1 MKLLN
6 TNKKQLR
13 LSIYRSNKHIY
24 AQIIDDLNY
33 KTLISCSSLEKNFK
47 QLFNNTNNSENAW
60 IIGRVLAERSLKK
73 KIQKVVFDKGLYKY
87 HGRIKA
93 LAEGARTGNLKF

>member
-1 MKLLN
+1 MKLLSN
-6 TNKKQLR
+6 NKKKLR
-13 LSIYRSNKHIY
+13 LSIYRSNKHIC
-24 AQIIDDLNY
+24 AQIIDDYNR

-47 QLFNNTNNSENAW
+47 QLFNGTNNSENAW
-60 IIGRVLAERSLKK
+60 VIGRALAERSLKK
-73 KIQKVVFDKGLYKY
+73 KIQKVVFNKSGYKY

>member
-13 LSIYRSNKHIY
+13 LSIYRSNKHIS
-24 AQIIDDLNY
+24 AQIIDDFNH
-33 KTLISCSSLEKNFK
+33 KTLISCSSLEKNLK
-47 QLFNNTNNSENAW
+47 QLFMHTNNSENAW
-60 IIGRVLAERSLKK
+60 IIGRILAERSLKQ
-73 KIQKVVFDKGLYKY
+73 KIQKVIFNKNGYKY